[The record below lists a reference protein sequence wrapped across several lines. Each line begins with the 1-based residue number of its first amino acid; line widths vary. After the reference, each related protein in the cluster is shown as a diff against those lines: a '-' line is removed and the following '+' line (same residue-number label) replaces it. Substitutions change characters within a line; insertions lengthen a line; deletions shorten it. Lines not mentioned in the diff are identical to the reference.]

1 MGPFLV
7 SGVDGLFYLLF
18 RKREE
23 RRMKQ
28 TTDFLKMKQTGNK
41 IVMVTAYDYPSSK
54 HAEQAEAD
62 MILVGDSL
70 GMVVLGYDSTIPV
83 TMDDMI
89 HHSKAVRRG
98 AGNTFIVVDLP
109 FMSYHLSIKDTLING
124 ARIMQE
130 TGANAVKLEGADEVI
145 GHINALTKAGVP
157 VVAHL
162 GLTPQSVGVL
172 GGYKVQGKSADAAKK
187 LIADA
192 KKCEEAGAFAVVL
205 ECVPKQLAE
214 QVSQALTIPT
224 IGIGAGAE
232 VDGQVLVYHDIIT
245 YGVDRVPKFVKQYT
259 NVNELISS
267 GLSAYVTEVRHKAF
281 PEDKHSFTMKEEE
294 LQALY
299 GGKE

>member
-1 MGPFLV
+1 
-7 SGVDGLFYLLF
+7 
-18 RKREE
+18 
-23 RRMKQ
+23 MKQ
-28 TTDFLKMKQTGNK
+28 TTDFLKMKQNGSK
-41 IVMVTAYDYPSSK
+41 IVMVTAYDYPSAK

-70 GMVVLGYDSTIPV
+70 GMVVLGYDSTVPV
-83 TMDDMI
+83 TMEDMI

-98 AGNTFIVVDLP
+98 AGSTFIVVDLP
-109 FMSYHLSIKDTLING
+109 FMSYHLSIRDTLLNG

-130 TGANAVKLEGADEVI
+130 TGANAVKLEGADDVI
-145 GHINALTKAGVP
+145 DHIKALTNAGVP

-172 GGYKVQGKSADAAKK
+172 GGYKVQGKSADAARK
-187 LIADA
+187 LMEDA
-192 KKCEEAGAFAVVL
+192 RKCEEAGAFAIVL

-214 QVSQALTIPT
+214 HVSQALSIPT

-259 NVNELISS
+259 NVNEQITA
-267 GLSAYVTEVRHKAF
+267 GLNAYVAEVRHKAF

-299 GGKE
+299 GGRE

>member
-1 MGPFLV
+1 
-7 SGVDGLFYLLF
+7 
-18 RKREE
+18 
-23 RRMKQ
+23 MKQ
-28 TTDFLKMKQTGNK
+28 TTDFWKMKQSGNK
-41 IVMVTAYDYPSSK
+41 IVMVTAYDYPSAK

-83 TMDDMI
+83 TMDDMV

-109 FMSYHLSIKDTLING
+109 FMSYHLSIKDTLLNG
-124 ARIMQE
+124 ARVMQE
-130 TGANAVKLEGADEVI
+130 TGANAVKVEGADEVI
-145 GHINALTKAGVP
+145 DHIRALTKAGIP

-172 GGYKVQGKSADAAKK
+172 GGYKVQGKSADEAKK
-187 LIADA
+187 LINDA
-192 KKCEEAGAFAVVL
+192 KKCEEAGAFAIVL

-214 QVSQALTIPT
+214 QISKDLTIPT
-224 IGIGAGAE
+224 IGIGAGAA

-259 NVNELISS
+259 NVNEQITA
-267 GLSAYVTEVRHKAF
+267 GLSSYVSEVRRKEF
-281 PEDKHSFTMKEEE
+281 PEDKHTFTMKEEE

-299 GGKE
+299 GGRE

>member
-1 MGPFLV
+1 
-7 SGVDGLFYLLF
+7 
-18 RKREE
+18 
-23 RRMKQ
+23 MKQ

-41 IVMVTAYDYPSSK
+41 IVMVTAYDYPSAK

-70 GMVVLGYDSTIPV
+70 GMVVLGYDSTVPV
-83 TMDDMI
+83 TMEDMV

-98 AGNTFIVVDLP
+98 AANTFIVVDLP

-145 GHINALTKAGVP
+145 GHINALTKAGIP

-187 LIADA
+187 LIEDA

-267 GLSAYVTEVRHKAF
+267 GLSAYVSEVRHKAF

>member
-1 MGPFLV
+1 
-7 SGVDGLFYLLF
+7 
-18 RKREE
+18 
-23 RRMKQ
+23 MKQ

-41 IVMVTAYDYPSSK
+41 IVMVTAYDYPSAK

-62 MILVGDSL
+62 LILVGDSL

-83 TMDDMI
+83 TMEDMI

-109 FMSYHLSIKDTLING
+109 FMSYHLSVKDTLINA

-145 GHINALTKAGVP
+145 YHINALTKAGVP

-172 GGYKVQGKSADAAKK
+172 GGYKVQGRSADAAKK
-187 LIADA
+187 LIDDA

-205 ECVPKQLAE
+205 ECVPKQIAE
-214 QVSQALTIPT
+214 QVSQAITIPT

-267 GLSAYVTEVRHKAF
+267 GLSAYVAEVRLKAF